1 MYRIMWCECRSLE
14 ARGVHF
20 SATGVK
26 AVVSSLT
33 WVWGTVFCKS
43 RKLSQ
48 LPTSPSPF
56 SLLMSVGITG
66 STVGYEDTHPVKYG
80 LILFG
85 IIWLGSEEN
94 GEHGLTH

>member
-1 MYRIMWCECRSLE
+1 M
-14 ARGVHF
+14 HF

-33 WVWGTVFCKS
+33 WVWGTVLCKS

-48 LPTSPSPF
+48 LPTSPFPF

-85 IIWLGSEEN
+85 IIWVGSEEN